1 MKRGYVYII
10 LTALAFSTMEV
21 VGKTIANQLNPLQ
34 LNFLRFLIG
43 GIILL
48 PFAIKELRARKVSL
62 TVNDFLFFALTG
74 FLGIAFSMSLFQMA
88 VVYAKASEVAVIVS
102 TNPIF
107 TVPFAYLILKE
118 KLPANAL
125 LALALCLVG
134 LGFFLNPLGGIHS
147 DLTGIWLAILSALT
161 FSLYGVISRI
171 RVEKY
176 GSFALN
182 SLTFL
187 VACAMLFVY
196 LTVRHIPTF
205 TGITASNIIQ
215 VAYMGIVVTGLG
227 YLFYFLAM
235 KETSAV
241 TASTVFFIKPALAPI
256 LSLIFLHEVMKVN
269 TVIGVL
275 CVLAGSFVMLR
286 GKSQAARALKA

>member
-1 MKRGYVYII
+1 MKRGYIYIL

-43 GIILL
+43 GLILL
-48 PFAIKELRARKVSL
+48 PFGISELRTRKVTL
-62 TVNDFLFFALTG
+62 MADDFAFFALTG
-74 FLGIAFSMSLFQMA
+74 FLGIVFSMSLFQTA
-88 VVYAKASEVAVIVS
+88 IVYAKASEVAVIVS
-102 TNPIF
+102 TNPVF

-118 KLPANAL
+118 KLPNNAV
-125 LALALCLVG
+125 LALVLCLVG
-134 LGFFLNPLGGIHS
+134 LGFFLNPFGMRS
-147 DLTGIWLAILSALT
+147 DLRGIWLAILSAVS
-161 FSLYGVISRI
+161 FSLYGVISRT

-187 VACAMLFVY
+187 VACAMLLVY
-196 LTVRHIPTF
+196 LSVRDIPTF
-205 TGITASNIIQ
+205 TGITSRNIMQ
-215 VAYMGIVVTGLG
+215 VAYMGVVVTGLG

-241 TASTVFFIKPALAPI
+241 TAATVFFIKPALAPI
-256 LSLIFLHEVMKVN
+256 LSLIFLREALKVN
-269 TVIGVL
+269 TVLGIIF
-275 CVLAGSFVMLR
+275 VLAGSFILLQ
-286 GKSQAARALKA
+286 GKARAARLTEA

>member
-1 MKRGYVYII
+1 MKRGYLYII

-43 GIILL
+43 GLILL
-48 PFAIKELRARKVSL
+48 PFAIRDLKSKGIRL
-62 TVNDFLFFALTG
+62 TADDFLFFAATG
-74 FLGIAFSMSLFQMA
+74 FLGIAFSMSLFQIA
-88 VVYAKASEVAVIVS
+88 IVYAKASEVAVIVS

-125 LALALCLVG
+125 LALGLCIVG
-134 LGFFLNPLGGIHS
+134 LVCFLNPFAGMNS
-147 DLTGIWLAILSALT
+147 DLRGIWIAILSAVS
-161 FSLYGVISRI
+161 FSLYGVISRT

-187 VACAMLFVY
+187 VASAMLLVY
-196 LTVRHIPTF
+196 LTVRQIPTF
-205 TGITASNIIQ
+205 AGINPGNIVQ

-269 TVIGVL
+269 TVLGVL
-275 CVLAGSFVMLR
+275 FVLAGSLIMLR
-286 GKSQAARALKA
+286 GKSRAARMAKA

>member
-1 MKRGYVYII
+1 MKRGYVFIL

-43 GIILL
+43 GLVLL
-48 PFAIKELRARKVSL
+48 PFALSELRAKKLRL
-62 TVNDFLFFALTG
+62 TANDFLFFAVTG

-88 VVYAKASEVAVIVS
+88 VLYAKASVVAVIVS

-107 TVPFAYLILKE
+107 TVPFAYFILRE
-118 KLPANAL
+118 KLPPNTL
-125 LALALCLVG
+125 LALLLCLAG
-134 LGFFLNPLGGIHS
+134 LGFFLNPFGMNA
-147 DLTGIWLAILSALT
+147 DLHGIWLAIASAVS
-161 FSLYGVISRI
+161 FSLYGVISRK

-196 LTVRHIPTF
+196 LTVSGIPTF
-205 TGITASNIIQ
+205 TGINAGNVLQ
-215 VAYMGIVVTGLG
+215 VAYMGVVVTGLG

-235 KETSAV
+235 RETSAV

-256 LSLIFLHEVMKVN
+256 LSWIALHEVLRPN
-269 TVIGVL
+269 TIIGVL
-275 CVLAGSFVMLR
+275 LVLAGSFVMLR
-286 GKSQAARALKA
+286 AKTQAARAVRA